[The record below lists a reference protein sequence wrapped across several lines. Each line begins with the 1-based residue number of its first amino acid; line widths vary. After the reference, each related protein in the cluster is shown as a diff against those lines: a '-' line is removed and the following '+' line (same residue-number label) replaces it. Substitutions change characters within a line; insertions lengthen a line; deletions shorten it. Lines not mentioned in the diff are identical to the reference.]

1 MLRCLITAISTFC
14 IYFCLP
20 FLIFSSDLFDA
31 ECVVEL
37 ESVGL
42 LTQVLSLCFELANEQ
57 LRPDCFVCGL
67 LFAWNDSVSA
77 PFWVYGGQVKILV
90 LNILVIF
97 VNQLFGHLFVLLSV
111 FLW

>member
-1 MLRCLITAISTFC
+1 VIIGFY
-14 IYFCLP
+14 IYCCLP
-20 FLIFSSDLFDA
+20 FLIFSFDLFDF

-57 LRPDCFVCGL
+57 LRSDCFVYC
-67 LFAWNDSVSA
+67 LFFTWNDSVSA
-77 PFWVYGGQVKILV
+77 PFWVYGRQVKILV
-90 LNILVIF
+90 LNIVIVF
-97 VNQLFGHLFVLLSV
+97 VNQLFGDLFVHLWV